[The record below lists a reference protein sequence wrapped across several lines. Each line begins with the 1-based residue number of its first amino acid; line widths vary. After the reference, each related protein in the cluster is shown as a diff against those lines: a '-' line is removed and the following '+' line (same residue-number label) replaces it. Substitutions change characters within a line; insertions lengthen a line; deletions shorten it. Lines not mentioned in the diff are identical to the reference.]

1 MIRKFYIFIFL
12 IFFVCNNSYSK
23 SPPPGTGSSN
33 VPANILIMLDNS
45 GSMAWDINGV
55 PISSWTKYVSQ
66 PSDVAVDDNGNI
78 YALQVSSKTIKV
90 FDSNGAYVKVI
101 GTGGSTYP
109 TSLDIYN
116 NVIYVLDY
124 YNGSVKVLSDSGNI
138 IKSGQP
144 TGYWSAWSIAASN
157 NHVFIGGFASYN
169 QSYIRILN
177 RGSLNQVNYHFN
189 YPTYNSMSGLDVNSD
204 GTKLVTVSNYRSKV
218 CVHSIS
224 GTSLGSCQTVG
235 TGNYGTGNGD
245 TRYPVDAAFDSNGNI
260 FVNDSSNRR
269 LQKFN
274 SSRSYVAKYGSY
286 NYSGPFRWPWGL
298 GISSDNKVY
307 SADKDNNDVY
317 EFNNNLTSF
326 SRIGAAVSR
335 MSIAKAA
342 IKKLVNDSQLKS
354 GANFGLMEW
363 GFYWGSYLRL
373 RVPISSNGAST
384 IYTDVDGV
392 NSGGGTYLLQAM
404 NYARNYWNGN
414 LTQDGTRY
422 PSPIIP
428 GATCQLNFNILI
440 SDGQWNSHSS
450 AMGVV
455 RDLKDRLNV
464 KTFAVGLGIN
474 TGNRSNYDSL
484 ATNGGTTK
492 ALFASTSGGLLKAI
506 QDAVN
511 QAVSSTLTFTTPAV
525 MPEVNK
531 GGYIY
536 QSTFK
541 YDKNKEWEG
550 SLKKYELNI
559 DGSFGAER
567 WDAAKQLNK
576 TSPNSRKIWTVDIG
590 VKNTNN
596 FTTSNRNILKQKLFP
611 LKASPTDTETDNLIN
626 FIRGFDS
633 YDYNNNNNT
642 TEERG
647 NAQGGSKL
655 ADIYNSDLIVV
666 GKPDAP
672 IADTGNS
679 NFSKTDAYYRQ
690 NTSTQYSNFQNSS
703 DCGGSCNSRTEV
715 VIAGANSGILH
726 AFNSNTGDEL
736 WGYIP
741 PNIIGKLSSIVTTK
755 ANATNPIYGVD
766 GSPVVKDIFFDDTP
780 NNGANDPRWRTILI
794 SGLGAGGKGYF
805 ALDITDIN
813 NPKHL
818 FAIENDTFNKRISH
832 WNSDENL
839 NSYFYTG
846 NASPPPQFDYR
857 KLGASWS
864 TPRIIR
870 MKVDGEDRWVAVF
883 GGGYNSGVAPEYGS
897 AIFIMDLENEG
908 RLLKKIDIQDKQIAY
923 HAYSFGIAKGVK
935 EFQMSQFGLNSYNTN
950 VEKLIVSG
958 TGGMGY
964 GITQDINNGIATN
977 IKIVLDFELPNATN
991 FLVTRVNKKDIVNS
1005 LPSDLTVITANG
1017 TSKANYDGALIYAG
1031 DLEGKVTKVNL
1042 TESFVLNNDKMINKN
1057 ISTTTVFDAQA
1068 NTDNGRYIYNSLEAT
1083 INSDNNLWLYFGTGD
1098 TQKLQSQSSQVKN
1111 RVFGI
1116 KDKDFPNYAN
1126 ISSAGTYS
1134 NCSSSGCP
1142 NSSQMGWYVDLDKAK
1157 KVTAKPTVDK
1167 DRVYFSIYEP
1177 SSSST
1182 PCTTGTA
1189 FLHAYD
1195 SECGGVKQYF
1205 PVNLGEGVGG
1215 EVVISGDNLY
1225 IGISGEA
1232 NKSLTSK
1239 DSLIRIKSKA
1249 EASSGAVQLESWKE
1263 NY

>member
-1 MIRKFYIFIFL
+1 MIRKFYIFLLL

-45 GSMAWDINGV
+45 GSMAWDINGNY
-55 PISSWTKYVSQ
+55 ISSWTKYVSQ
-66 PSDVAVDDNGNI
+66 PSDVAVDSNGNI
-78 YALQVSSKTIKV
+78 YVLQISSKTIKV

-124 YNGSVKVLSDSGNI
+124 YNASVKVLSDSGNV
-138 IKSGQP
+138 IKYGQA
-144 TGYWSAWSIAASN
+144 TGYWSAWSIAVSN

-169 QSYIRILN
+169 QSYIRILD

-204 GTKLVTVSNYRSKV
+204 GTKLVTVSNYLSKV

-335 MSIAKAA
+335 MSIAKEA
-342 IKKLVNDSQLKS
+342 IKKIVSDPELKS

-363 GFYWGSYLRL
+363 GFYWGRYLRL
-373 RVPISSNGAST
+373 RVPINSNGAST

-392 NSGGGTYLLQAM
+392 ASGGGTYLLQAM

-414 LTQDGTRY
+414 LTQGGTRY

-455 RDLKDRLNV
+455 RDMKNTLNV

-484 ATNGGTTK
+484 ATNGGTTT
-492 ALFASTSGGLLKAI
+492 ALYADTSGALLIAI
-506 QDAVN
+506 RDAVQ
-511 QAVSSTLTFTTPAV
+511 QAISSSLTFTTPAV
-525 MPEVNK
+525 MPELNK
-531 GGYIY
+531 GGSIY

-541 YDKNKEWEG
+541 YAKNKEWEG
-550 SLKKYELNI
+550 SLKKYDLNT
-559 DGSFGAER
+559 DGSFGNEK
-567 WDAAKQLNK
+567 WDAAKQLND
-576 TSPNSRKIWTVDIG
+576 TSPNSRKIWTADIG
-590 VKNTNN
+590 TKNTNN

-611 LKASPTDTETDNLIN
+611 LIASPTDAETDNLIN

-633 YDYNNNNNT
+633 YDYDKDSNT
-642 TEERG
+642 TEERS
-647 NAQGGSKL
+647 SKL
-655 ADIYNSDLIVV
+655 ADIYHSDLIVV

-690 NTSTQYSNFQNSS
+690 QTSTPYSNFKGSS
-703 DCGGSCNSRTEV
+703 DCGGSCSSRTEV

-726 AFNSNTGDEL
+726 AFNSKTGDEL

-794 SGLGAGGKGYF
+794 SGLGAGGSGYF

-818 FAIENDTFNKRISH
+818 FAIENDAFNKRINH

-839 NSYFYTG
+839 NSYFYAG
-846 NASPPPQFDYR
+846 KNNIPSQYDYT
-857 KLGASWS
+857 KLGSSWS

-870 MKVDGEDRWVAVF
+870 IKVDGADRWVAVF

-923 HAYSFGIAKGVK
+923 HAYSFSVAKGVK
-935 EFQMSQFGLNSYNTN
+935 EFQMSQYGLQSYNTN
-950 VEKLIVSG
+950 YQKLIVSG
-958 TGGMGY
+958 AGGMGF
-964 GITQDINNGIATN
+964 GITQDINGSTASN
-977 IKIVLDFELPNATN
+977 IKIIMDFELPNTHN
-991 FLVTRVNKKDIVNS
+991 TFLVTIVNKTDIVNS
-1005 LPSDLTVITANG
+1005 LPSDLTVINADG

-1031 DLEGKVTKVNL
+1031 DIEGKVTKVNL
-1042 TESFVLNNDKMINKN
+1042 TESFSLGVDKMINKN
-1057 ISTTTVFDAQA
+1057 ISTTTIFDAQA
-1068 NTDNGRYIYNSLEAT
+1068 NTDNGRYIYNNLEAT

-1116 KDKDFPNYAN
+1116 KDKDFPNFAN

-1157 KVTAKPTVDK
+1157 KVTAKATVDK
-1167 DRVYFSIYEP
+1167 DRVYFPIYEP

-1189 FLHAYD
+1189 FLNAYD
-1195 SECGGVKQYF
+1195 TKCGGVIANF
-1205 PVNLGEGVGG
+1205 PINLGKGVAG

-1232 NKSLTSK
+1232 NKSLNSK
-1239 DSLIRIKSKA
+1239 DSLITIKSGAK
-1249 EASSGAVQLESWKE
+1249 ASSGAVQLESWKE